1 MPATL
6 SCLQMR
12 LFDVGIRMVENNSE
26 SQIQRVE
33 RNIRGNLK
41 SGGAAGRAG
50 ARALEAGCGRGP
62 VTAST
67 QDPRP
72 RRKSPARLPR
82 PSLFRARG
90 WGRSYPSSATIHHLL
105 RLIAPSLLPPHLWS
119 PAISPNGP
127 DNRVERS

>member
-62 VTAST
+62 VTGST

-72 RRKSPARLPR
+72 QRKSEIAGKIAPPQPFQSTGVGSVLSLLGHNPPPPEAHSPFPA
-82 PSLFRARG
+82 
-90 WGRSYPSSATIHHLL
+90 SATPVVP
-105 RLIAPSLLPPHLWS
+105 RNQSK
-119 PAISPNGP
+119 
-127 DNRVERS
+127 RS